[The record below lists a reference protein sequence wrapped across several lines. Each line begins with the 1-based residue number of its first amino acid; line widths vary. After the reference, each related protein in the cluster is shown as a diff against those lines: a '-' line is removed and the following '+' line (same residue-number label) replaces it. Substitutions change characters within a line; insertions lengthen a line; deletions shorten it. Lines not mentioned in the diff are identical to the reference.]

1 MHYCTARNNC
11 SLINCIFPQTQTS
24 TSVLLT
30 GVHVWNTFGSHFC
43 QKTLFTSRFPISESC
58 ERDDASAAPRQRMKI
73 NGTLNRAVA
82 NPSTLLSDSHYHIQL
97 SFCQKLPR
105 RTLCIR
111 SLHDKLVALMFNTR
125 FGTQIYISRPYSVF
139 LPYLGG

>member
-11 SLINCIFPQTQTS
+11 SLINCIFPQTQKS
-24 TSVLLT
+24 ISVLST
-30 GVHVWNTFGSHFC
+30 GVHVWDTFGSHFC

-82 NPSTLLSDSHYHIQL
+82 NPSILLSESHYYIQL
-97 SFCQKLPR
+97 SFRQKLPR
-105 RTLCIR
+105 QTLSLR
-111 SLHDKLVALMFNTR
+111 SLLDKLAALNFSMRIGTR
-125 FGTQIYISRPYSVF
+125 IYITRPYSVF